1 MKPVLDLSLCFRDSP
16 DYRLDVQKAES
27 VVWQLEQLCK
37 SVVKASK
44 HQQDTGQGWLVESSL
59 QRFAETLK
67 EIERSR
73 KLMLSQLKDVFMEP
87 VDSFVK
93 KDIMQVRESKK
104 TYEKS
109 SDQLDTSLDRYLSVR
124 VPVNSIGN
132 GPNSNPSAAAA
143 TTTTAASKDLNRI
156 QEAAE
161 DVSQQRREFHEKSV
175 QYAVNLNE
183 FNHRKRADFLENVLA
198 LMYTQFAFFHQGYE
212 LLKDMEPTMKD
223 LTVRLKELRQQYD
236 DDVAAKLA
244 ETQKS
249 VLENAEP
256 YYSPLPSDQR
266 PPALPPAAGKSG
278 YLMKKGSGKITQVWS
293 RRWFSLR
300 SDYLIYSTRGKDEA
314 PTIAA
319 NLRLATYGPGVD
331 EAPTI
336 AANLRLAT
344 VKLHENPDR
353 RFCFE
358 VVSPVKSYVLQAE
371 SEQEMKE
378 WIECLQD
385 AIGRALNSE
394 QTLDVVGKGLVHGSK
409 EKLDENDDRG
419 ITIGVEKFRNSS
431 ISGTSNL
438 RDSVAISAANAPANS
453 IRRQDSKNSLV
464 MERLK
469 KIPGNDKCADCQT
482 ENPDWVSINLGVVIC
497 IDCSGIHRSLGVQ
510 ISKVRSLKL
519 DKLEPE
525 IIDIMAALGNQTVN
539 RIFESGYSLESDEI
553 LKPNPKSDRTEK
565 EKWIH
570 AKYVHKKFL
579 TPIPEETDLNN
590 ILCEAIKHANFEAAL
605 AAIIGGASV
614 NYKNEN
620 SSGKTPLM
628 MSIENLSDAS
638 IQFLLQWNADIHL
651 ADNNGNT
658 AIHYAV
664 MTGQEKYIKL
674 LLKRNAVCDAKN
686 NDGKTPVDL
695 AVDRSDAG
703 IATTLRLHMFEL
715 EQNQPAK
722 RAQISVEPSSISD
735 SDTSMNADSSRN
747 INSPPETG
755 LTGRNSS
762 LNHLAAVSSGPSRS
776 TSAQQFRSDEQENG
790 SKISPNA
797 TSPTGS
803 ARANLSASIANAS
816 AMAGS
821 AAAYANKFIKSS
833 FSKMQNDSGSK
844 ETSPTKDDSQPEGKK
859 SSILMSFRSGPK
871 YEANENRRTTS
882 RNNWRQ

>member
-1 MKPVLDLSLCFRDSP
+1 
-16 DYRLDVQKAES
+16 
-27 VVWQLEQLCK
+27 
-37 SVVKASK
+37 
-44 HQQDTGQGWLVESSL
+44 
-59 QRFAETLK
+59 
-67 EIERSR
+67 
-73 KLMLSQLKDVFMEP
+73 MLSQLKDVFMEP

-124 VPVNSIGN
+124 VPINSSGN
-132 GPNSNPSAAAA
+132 GSNSNPAAAAASATAAAA
-143 TTTTAASKDLNRI
+143 TTTASKDLNRI
-156 QEAAE
+156 HEAAE

-175 QYAVNLNE
+175 HYAVNLNE

-319 NLRLATYGPGVD
+319 NLRLAT
-331 EAPTI
+331 
-336 AANLRLAT
+336 

-409 EKLDENDDRG
+409 EKLDENDDRA
-419 ITIGVEKFRNSS
+419 ITIGAEKFRNSS
-431 ISGTSNL
+431 ISGASNL
-438 RDSVAISAANAPANS
+438 RDSVAISAANNPANS

-469 KIPGNDKCADCQT
+469 KIPGNDKCADCQA

-539 RIFESGYSLESDEI
+539 RIFESGYSSESDEI
-553 LKPNPKSDRTEK
+553 QKPNPKSDRTEK

-590 ILCEAIKHANFEAAL
+590 ILWEAIKHANFEAAL

-674 LLKRNAVCDAKN
+674 LLKRNAVCDVKN

-790 SKISPNA
+790 SKVSPNA

-833 FSKMQNDSGSK
+833 FSKMQSDSGSK
-844 ETSPTKDDSQPEGKK
+844 ETSPTKDDSQLEGKK

-871 YEANENRRTTS
+871 YEAVSTHSRETTGS
-882 RNNWRQ
+882 IRMKTGAQPAEIIGGNDSEEEDDSVSKSTV